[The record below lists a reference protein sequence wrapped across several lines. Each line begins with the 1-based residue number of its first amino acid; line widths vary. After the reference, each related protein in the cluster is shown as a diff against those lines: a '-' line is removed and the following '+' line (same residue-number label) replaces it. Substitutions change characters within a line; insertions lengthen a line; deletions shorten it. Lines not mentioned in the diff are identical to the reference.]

1 MARPIVGLAL
11 GGGAAWGLAHIG
23 VIEVLEETGIK
34 VDLISGTSAGA
45 VIGALYAAGRPAYDL
60 YDLAVEYGKK
70 RLTLFDLSL
79 PVGGI
84 IGGRRI
90 RDLLNHLLGKR
101 TRFEDLGMPLACV
114 ATDVITGEEVVFTEG
129 PLIEPLRATIAIPVV
144 LNAIKYQNR
153 YLVDGGLVNPV
164 PVSVAR
170 TLGAGV
176 VVAVNVSPN
185 VAERAKHLYHQAGG
199 KTPPP
204 NIVHIVI
211 QSVYI
216 GTHSLTRA
224 SLEGA
229 DVVISPD
236 VTRFWAG
243 DFHRAEE
250 IILEGRRAAV
260 KALPE
265 IKRLTG
271 DTAPRSK
278 TADIKT
284 VRQFDTTRHSDEGQ
298 NPDPASPISAGCQPS
313 LA

>member
-1 MARPIVGLAL
+1 MARPIIGLAL
-11 GGGAAWGLAHIG
+11 GGGAARGLAHIG
-23 VIEVLEETGIK
+23 VIEVLEEAGIK

-185 VAERAKHLYHQAGG
+185 VAERAKHLYHKAGG
-199 KTPPP
+199 KAPPPP

-216 GTHSLTRA
+216 GTHVLTRV

-229 DVVISPD
+229 DVVMSPD

-243 DFHRAEE
+243 DFQRAEE

-265 IKRLTG
+265 IKRLMG
-271 DTAPRSK
+271 DTTAPSK
-278 TADIKT
+278 
-284 VRQFDTTRHSDEGQ
+284 RQT
-298 NPDPASPISAGCQPS
+298 
-313 LA
+313 